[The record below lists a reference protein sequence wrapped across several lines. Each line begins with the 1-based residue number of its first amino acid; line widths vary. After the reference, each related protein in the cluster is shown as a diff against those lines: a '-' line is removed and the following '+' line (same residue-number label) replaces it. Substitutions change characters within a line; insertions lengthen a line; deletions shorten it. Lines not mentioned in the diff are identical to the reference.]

1 MVVHPD
7 TGKVVAVVMV
17 CVAVAEALV
26 ALSVNPVVNS
36 EGSYIDRHHRLMCH
50 QHVLCGRHPLVVEV
64 DDPLGRKVDYLP
76 GEDHPE

>member
-17 CVAVAEALV
+17 YVAVAEVLV
-26 ALSVNPVVNS
+26 ALSVNPVVS
-36 EGSYIDRHHRLMCH
+36 PEGSYIDRHHLMYH
-50 QHVLCGRHPLVVEV
+50 QHVLCGRHPLVVVV
-64 DDPLGRKVDYLP
+64 DDSLGRKVDYLP

>member
-7 TGKVVAVVMV
+7 IGKVVAVVMV
-17 CVAVAEALV
+17 YVAVEALV
-26 ALSVNPVVNS
+26 ALSVNPVVS
-36 EGSYIDRHHRLMCH
+36 PEGSYIDRHHHLMYH

>member
-7 TGKVVAVVMV
+7 IGKV
-17 CVAVAEALV
+17 VAVAEALV
-26 ALSVNPVVNS
+26 ALSVNPVVNP
-36 EGSYIDRHHRLMCH
+36 EGSYIDRHHHLMCH